1 MGFEGITNNMINYT
15 ESRNEEKWK
24 TSMVLWMIYYMIAN
38 GDYASLNV
46 VKLGS
51 ATQLQ
56 LRLAQRKYFYIV
68 RC

>member
-56 LRLAQRKYFYIV
+56 LRLAQRK
-68 RC
+68 

>member
-1 MGFEGITNNMINYT
+1 MGFEGITNNRINYT
-15 ESRNEEKWK
+15 ESHNEEKWK

>member
-1 MGFEGITNNMINYT
+1 MGFEGITNNRINYT

-56 LRLAQRKYFYIV
+56 LRLAQRK
-68 RC
+68 